1 MATTGQ
7 GSRRR
12 AEALR
17 KRRARRRRQAILL
30 RFVVVSMAVLIVT
43 GAIYMIVRLLGSEE
57 QAAQEAVFCE
67 GISFEGKPLTGLT
80 MEEGRTQV
88 MAQLEAL
95 NWNMQVR
102 CGEDRVPV
110 DDLFTG
116 GVDELLNQAFAYG
129 HTGSQ
134 EEQESQAELLK
145 EEPVEYTVLDLY
157 SREQAERFA
166 ESFAEAKNTATTAA
180 VLSGYDAETGELL
193 FSDPT
198 PGQVLDQADL
208 VLRIEE
214 EVENRNFQAV
224 IDPVFDD
231 EYTQEEMPAE
241 YSADAVRASYQKI
254 GSFTTETTPGNEA
267 RDVNITLAC
276 QAVSGTVVQPGATFS
291 ILEAIGGTTAEQGYQ
306 EAGTYVGGEVVNELG
321 GGICQVSSTLYN
333 AVIVSGLNTTERH
346 NHSMSVSYVPAG
358 EDAMISYPNSDFK
371 FENNSGGTVLITMGF
386 HNNVV
391 WADLYGIPILGEG
404 ESIRMES
411 EVKEVLPA
419 PEPQYVDDLSLV
431 PGAEEVA
438 SAPKEGSKVVTY
450 LIREV
455 NGTEVSREFLH
466 NSVYNPKAAVVRRNP
481 NPPEASS
488 ENHEKPEGS
497 GETSPGGDLAESGA
511 DGTVLNTEETAAEG
525 TAVQN

>member
-1 MATTGQ
+1 MSITGQ
-7 GSRRR
+7 ERRRR
-12 AEALR
+12 AEILR
-17 KRRARRRRQAILL
+17 KRRARRRRRAILL

-43 GAIYMIVRLLGSEE
+43 GAIYMIVRLLGTEE

-67 GISFEGKPLTGLT
+67 GISFEGKSLAGLT

-88 MAQLEAL
+88 MAQLTDL

-116 GVDELLNQAFAYG
+116 SVDGLLEKAFAYG
-129 HTGSQ
+129 HTGSR
-134 EEQESQAELLK
+134 EEQESQAKQLE
-145 EEPVEYTVLDLY
+145 EEPVAYTVLDLY
-157 SREQAERFA
+157 SRDRAEAFA
-166 ESFAEAKNTATTAA
+166 EDFAEVKNTATTAA

-193 FSDPT
+193 FTDPA

-231 EYTQEEMPAE
+231 EYAPEEIPAE
-241 YSADAVRASYQKI
+241 YSADAVRSSYRKI

-276 QAVSGTVVQPGATFS
+276 QAVSGTIVEPGGTFS

-333 AVIVSGLNTTERH
+333 AVIASGLNTTERH

-371 FENNSGGTVLITMGF
+371 FENNSSGTVLITMGF

-391 WADLYGIPILGEG
+391 WADLYGIPLLSEG
-404 ESIRMES
+404 ESVRMVS
-411 EVKEVLPA
+411 EVKEVIPA
-419 PEPQYVDDLSLV
+419 PEPQYVDDFSLV
-431 PGAEEVA
+431 PGAEEPL
-438 SAPKEGSKVVTY
+438 SAAKEGSKVVTY
-450 LIREV
+450 LIREL
-455 NGTEVSREFLH
+455 NGAEVSREFLH
-466 NSVYNPKAAVVRRNP
+466 NSVYNPKAAVIRRNP
-481 NPPEASS
+481 NPPETSS
-488 ENHEKPEGS
+488 ENG
-497 GETSPGGDLAESGA
+497 GETEGTSPEAGSLSGGSE
-511 DGTVLNTEETAAEG
+511 GTVLNTEAAAAG
-525 TAVQN
+525 GAVQN